1 MQGNTRAGV
10 ERSQSQDHVCY
21 TVEEPTEQ
29 RHTAVLP
36 LPACRTGRKPGA
48 AEEGEPAGGPSE
60 EAGQGWGDRTVQR
73 KEWGFSARRD
83 LHDDSTALFYR

>member
-1 MQGNTRAGV
+1 MRGNARAGV

-21 TVEEPTEQ
+21 TFEEPTEQ
-29 RHTAVLP
+29 WHTAVLP
-36 LPACRTGRKPGA
+36 LPACRIGRKPGA
-48 AEEGEPAGGPSE
+48 AEGEPAGGPSE

-73 KEWGFSARRD
+73 KEQGFSTRRD